1 VIVLDASA
9 VVELL
14 RKGQFAEAIRSELAD
29 AAGPPIAPHLLDIEV
44 TSALRRLT
52 AVAHI
57 DSNYAQLLLA
67 ELADLPVRRCAHT
80 PLLDR
85 VWELRHN
92 FTAYDAIYIAL
103 AEETDSVLYTTDA
116 KLRRGHRA
124 QVRVLG

>member
-14 RKGQFAEAIRSELAD
+14 RNGRFAESLRSDLAKG
-29 AAGPPIAPHLLDIEV
+29 AGSLIVPHLLDVEV
-44 TSALRRLT
+44 ASALRRL
-52 AVAHI
+52 AALAQI
-57 DSNYAQLLLA
+57 DSSHAERLLAQLA
-67 ELADLPVRRCAHT
+67 EIPAERSAHT
-80 PLLDR
+80 PLLRR

-103 AEETDSVLYTTDA
+103 AEETGSVLYTTDA